1 MNGKKRLLMGYLFL
15 LPAFL
20 VFIVLIAYPVFD
32 TIRTSF
38 YESRIQTI
46 KQGSTF
52 IGLDHYAKMFQD
64 PDMYRS
70 LLFTLKFTI
79 ISVMLETVIGMG
91 CALVM
96 NRTFRGQGLIRAL
109 ILVPWCIPT
118 VVSGLMWSYMFAESY
133 GIVNYILSI
142 TRIIKDPIPWI
153 TNQNWAFVAVIIAD
167 VWKTV
172 PYMSLLLLSGL
183 KTVSSDY
190 IEAAS
195 IDGANS
201 VQKFFRIVL
210 PNMKNIVLVAV
221 MFRTISSFRIY
232 DLIKVLTD
240 GGPQNST
247 KSLTMYAMENYFT
260 YGNLGYGAALATLTF
275 VISLV
280 IAGCFQDGI
289 KSKMEV

>member
-1 MNGKKRLLMGYLFL
+1 MNSKKRLLMGYLFL
-15 LPAFL
+15 IPALLVFL
-20 VFIVLIAYPVFD
+20 VFIAYPVFN
-32 TIRTSF
+32 TIKTSF
-38 YESRIQTI
+38 YAYRIQTL
-46 KQGSTF
+46 KQGAKFT
-52 IGLDHYAKMFQD
+52 GLDNYIQMFHD
-64 PDMYRS
+64 KDMYTS
-70 LLFTLKFTI
+70 LLFTVKFTL
-79 ISVMLETVIGMG
+79 ISVALETVIGMC

-96 NRTFRGQGLIRAL
+96 NRSFKGQGLVRAM

-118 VVSGLMWSYMFAESY
+118 VVSGLMWCYMFAESY
-133 GIVNYILSI
+133 GIINFLLSAMHV
-142 TRIIKDPIPWI
+142 IKKPVQWI
-153 TNQNWAFVAVIIAD
+153 TDGGWAFVAVTIAD

-183 KTVSSDY
+183 KTISTDY
-190 IEAAS
+190 LEAAA

-232 DLIKVLTD
+232 DLVKVLTD
-240 GGPQNST
+240 GGPQNAT
-247 KSLTMYAMENYFT
+247 KSLTMYAMEHYFT

-280 IAGCFQDGI
+280 IAGVFQDGV
-289 KSKMEV
+289 KSKLEV

>member
-1 MNGKKRLLMGYLFL
+1 MMGYLFL
-15 LPAFL
+15 IPAAL
-20 VFIVLIAYPVFD
+20 VFVFLIAYPVFN
-32 TIRTSF
+32 TVRTSF
-38 YESRIQTI
+38 YASRIQTI
-46 KQGSTF
+46 RDGAKF
-52 IGLDHYAKMFQD
+52 VGLDNYVEMFRD
-64 PDMYRS
+64 TDMWTS
-70 LLFTLKFTI
+70 LAFTVKFTV
-79 ISVMLETVIGMG
+79 ISVILETVIGMV
-91 CALVM
+91 CALIM
-96 NRTFRGQGLIRAL
+96 NRNFRGQGLVRAM

-133 GIVNYILSI
+133 GIINYLLSAAHV
-142 TRIIKDPIPWI
+142 IKDPVPWI
-153 TNQNWAFVAVIIAD
+153 TDKGWAFAAITIAD

-190 IEAAS
+190 LEAAA

-201 VQKFFRIVL
+201 VQKFFRVVL

-275 VISLV
+275 LVSLL
-280 IAGCFQDGI
+280 IAGLFQDGV